1 MNGQG
6 KNYKITSLGR
16 VLPERTLTGYATVRL
31 SRLLNIFKTL
41 ISTKT

>member
-6 KNYKITSLGR
+6 KNYEITSLGR
-16 VLPERTLTGYATVRL
+16 VLPGGTLTGYATVRL
-31 SRLLNIFKTL
+31 SRLLNISKTL